1 MRPPRFRLRS
11 MMILVAVLALSLS
24 AAVLWRRREHYRRL
38 AEAYALTEMV
48 LRVDSNMARGS
59 AAFPLL
65 DLSESMDRNAR
76 QADYYAR
83 LRRKYERAA
92 RRPWLPVEADPPEPR

>member
-1 MRPPRFRLRS
+1 MRPPRFRLRT

-24 AAVLWRRREHYRRL
+24 AAVLWLRREQYRRL
-38 AEAYALTEMV
+38 AEVYSLTEKV
-48 LRVDSNMARGS
+48 LRVDSHMARGT

-65 DLSESMDRNAR
+65 DLSDSMDRNAR

-92 RRPWLPVEADPPEPR
+92 TRPWLPVAPDPPPPE